1 MYYLADDPWPV
12 IAILGVAALG
22 FLIALRVTQD
32 GRYLI
37 RAGVALGLA
46 GLVFAVEQF
55 WVTDSERIEA
65 VVYELARAVRA
76 SDAEGAIK
84 LMATEVGVV
93 QGDDDL
99 GTVDP
104 GMLRGALANT
114 RFDLLRID
122 KLNAVAGARTRMGT
136 ATFRTLAHGFY
147 GQRGDSQG
155 TPFGPL
161 PATWD
166 LGFREAG
173 PGVWKVTRITP
184 TSLPA
189 AAEFVL
195 RGAMRRSR

>member
-1 MYYLADDPWPV
+1 MYYLSDDPWPLLAV
-12 IAILGVAALG
+12 LGAAALG

-32 GRYLI
+32 GKYLV

-46 GLVFAVEQF
+46 ALAFAVEQF

-65 VVYELARAVRA
+65 VVYDLARAVRA

-93 QGDDDL
+93 QGDHDL

-104 GMLRGALANT
+104 KMLRDAVANT

-122 KLNAVAGARTRMGT
+122 KLNAKAGARSRMGT
-136 ATFRTLAHGFY
+136 ATFRTLA
-147 GQRGDSQG
+147 RGDHRG
-155 TPFGPL
+155 LHFGPM

-166 LGFREAG
+166 LGFRESG

-184 TSLPA
+184 TSLPPA
-189 AAEFVL
+189 AAMVL
-195 RGAMRRSR
+195 RGAMRSAQPQ